1 MSNPY
6 IPFAEVDYS
15 LIDQRI
21 FFPRPELFSSPP
33 KGALDQVFQVESD
46 LTLGGRFYLADPA
59 GPHLLFFHGNGE
71 IAADYDEAGAIFNK
85 LGISLLAIDY
95 RGYGRSQGS
104 PSVVTLLPDAL
115 SVCDQTLAWLRG
127 QQRTGPFL
135 VMGRSLGSAPAIEI
149 AYRRKDKIAALI
161 LDSAFALSLPLLKL
175 IGIPVETLG
184 LREEDGF
191 RNYEKI
197 VFISRPTLLIAGQ
210 QDELI
215 PPTESETLLQN
226 SGAHRKELVLVP
238 GAGHNDLFARCGEG
252 YFDMVARFVKPLTRK
267 QKK

>member
-1 MSNPY
+1 MSDPY
-6 IPFAEVDYS
+6 TPFAEVDFS

-21 FFPRPELFSSPP
+21 FHPRRDPHGRPPLGVEDHSFP
-33 KGALDQVFQVESD
+33 VEPGIEIGS
-46 LTLGGRFYLADPA
+46 RFYLAEPA

-71 IAADYDEAGAIFNK
+71 IAADYDKIGPSYNR
-85 LGISLLAIDY
+85 LGISLLVADY
-95 RGYGRSQGS
+95 RGYGKSGGT
-104 PSVVTLLPDAL
+104 PSVATLLPDAL
-115 SVCDQTLAWLRG
+115 AVFDQVHEWRKG

-149 AYRRKDKIAALI
+149 AFRRRDKIAGLI
-161 LDSAFALSLPLLKL
+161 LDSAFAHSLPLLQL
-175 IGIPVETLG
+175 LGIPAKALE

-197 VFISRPTLLIAGQ
+197 VFISKPTLLIAGQ

-238 GAGHNDLFARCGEG
+238 GAGHNDIFARCGEG
-252 YFDMVARFVKPLTRK
+252 YFEMVARFLKPLMRK